1 MTDSKVLSWD
11 EEDLEQQRA
20 EEEIDELLIATLGYA

>member
-11 EEDLEQQRA
+11 EEELEQQRA
-20 EEEIDELLIATLGYA
+20 EQEIDELLIATLGYA